1 MALIL
6 HIADLHL
13 VSPSS
18 SHPTG
23 DHKAG
28 LVPSEDRTTHQAMLR
43 GTIQRLGEKLVHDGR
58 AIDAI
63 VVTGDIADR
72 NNEGG
77 YKAFLEL
84 IDALGP
90 TKPHANRIV
99 VLPGNHDV
107 ASGLRPG
114 DASRYQKFV
123 SAIRGAGFVTPSW
136 RV

>member
-13 VSPSS
+13 VSPSL

-28 LVPSEDRTTHQAMLR
+28 LVPSEARTTDQGMLI
-43 GTIQRLGEKLVHDGR
+43 TTMQRLGERLVDENR

-63 VVTGDIADR
+63 VVTGDIADK

-77 YKAFLEL
+77 YQVFLEL

-90 TKPHANRIV
+90 TKPPANRIV

-107 ASGLRPG
+107 ASVCPLQMPVGTR
-114 DASRYQKFV
+114 DS
-123 SAIRGAGFVTPSW
+123 
-136 RV
+136 